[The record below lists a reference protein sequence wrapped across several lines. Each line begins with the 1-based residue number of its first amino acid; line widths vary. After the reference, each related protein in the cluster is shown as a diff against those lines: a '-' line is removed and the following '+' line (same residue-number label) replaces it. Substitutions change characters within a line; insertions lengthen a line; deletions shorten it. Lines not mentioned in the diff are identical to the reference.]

1 MKKAHRNVFDLE
13 TAGFPEADII
23 HLAPK
28 FEAPSNYKDPEKIAA
43 NLAEQKANWVKRAA
57 LSPITGR
64 VLAIGIKPRDAL
76 PLIFEAPTPEDEGSL
91 ITGFWDYVNANEF
104 WSTMEGWNVEGFDL
118 PFLIKRS
125 WKLRIPVPMALV
137 MNGRYLSHRFVDLM
151 KTFQAPNYREDFTS
165 LDTAAKF
172 LGVGAKTGSGA
183 HFAETYVKDRAAA
196 LAYLENDLGLTEAV
210 ADVLIPDAVQDAAR
224 VA

>member
-1 MKKAHRNVFDLE
+1 MKIHRNVFDIE
-13 TAGFPEADII
+13 TAGFAEADII

-43 NLAEQKANWVKRAA
+43 AIAEQKANWLKRAA

-64 VLAIGIKPRDAL
+64 VLAIGIKPRDAF
-76 PLIFEAPTPEDEGSL
+76 PIIFEAPTPEDERS
-91 ITGFWDYVNANEF
+91 IIVGFWDYVKEGEF
-104 WSTMEGWNVEGFDL
+104 WSAMEGWNVEGFDL

-137 MNGRYLSHRFVDLM
+137 MSGRYLAPRFVDLM
-151 KTFQAPNYREDFTS
+151 RTFQAPNYREDFTS

-183 HFAETYVKDRAAA
+183 HFAETYATDRAAA
-196 LAYLENDLGLTEAV
+196 LAYLENDLSLTEAV
-210 ADVLIPDAVQDAAR
+210 SAVLIPDAVQDAAR